1 MKSIVREHIQ
11 QLDVSLGGGIV
22 SDKIRVDTIDNPML
36 VIGLGGT
43 GIDALLRLKYQ
54 INRSFKLPED
64 NLTKKRKEKPDNI
77 EFLAFETNEQDKG
90 KKYPSIDNGIG
101 LDLDSELVLLSNAE
115 IGSLLQNR
123 SILEDYI
130 TEWLSPELSISD
142 GMKGACGNRQAGRL
156 LLFTKIIQ
164 VVESIRK
171 KINILSEGR
180 DKKLV
185 VFILTGITGGT
196 GSGCFLDIAYIVRGI
211 MDAKYGNKGVD
222 KVDILGY
229 VFTPDVN
236 LSKRDLSLHT
246 QEYIQKN
253 GYAALKELDYWMNAE
268 AREEK
273 FKQRYG
279 NVLTVNSPL
288 PPFNLCHLIS
298 ATNTNGKFLE
308 NAYDYCMNV
317 TAENIVNFMANE
329 EKASGA
335 EFAIH
340 DYISNISMNIAQ
352 MQKPYAANYKYNIIG
367 ASAAILPIEEI
378 TTYLAYRLFKKIE
391 KMFASAPEKEDVDSF
406 MRKLG
411 MDRDS
416 ISMRFEDKVPE
427 ALPGYEHSE
436 RLSHYNVIKTQAVNL
451 DTELEQ
457 EYLSR
462 ARTEYIKTKKQL
474 PNEILERFRED
485 VKRSFLNP
493 SLGPIY
499 ISRLIYT
506 IKGFCLLETVASYI
520 ESLKV
525 DIQRIPADIKGQE
538 NSAQELMTEARSAII
553 NKTNKKNSYIKAK
566 IDQYKLR
573 ADEIR
578 MANMVE
584 FYEDVYNLFNDENN
598 KIYSIFT
605 EVLNTL
611 NQIFDKNANIL
622 VNSQEALDDNNNKT
636 YHWNVISVPD
646 VVKVVDGIMKEKDVD
661 ELLRDFLQ
669 EMLINSDKWVKEKD
683 IDILGSISDFISDKF
698 GDLITRSMEDFL
710 TIRYGEDEMLDQI
723 VKRRIA
729 NKLDENAIPVFHLS
743 NSSGDLHFPSFGF
756 VSVPIKTPSI
766 LKGIKAYQS
775 EAIGKSNSKFNIK
788 ESTMTNRI
796 FWLNTMNGIP
806 LFAYSPMQLYEECYE
821 KTIMEREGV
830 GRHLFQTEKINWIN
844 IPSPIPEKSWGD
856 TYINPRVK
864 AYNAYVREL
873 YTKAKQQ
880 GCLVEKESS
889 NNTSNRF
896 ECIITKSFDITELL
910 SKYDLSLNSEGKP
923 NFTLISKCLQE
934 LKTMLETGLEI
945 DYRKSIFDSHTEE
958 FAKENFIRSP
968 QLIKL
973 MEEEL
978 VKYDCIK
985 KKINELEMLLSTLEH
1000 ESKLL
1005 DTFIEIL
1012 YTNTI
1017 IKKGALYVYDKEIDE
1032 DAMEPFVNLM
1042 EVKKYPEHVLFSN
1055 FAKLDEK
1062 RKLILT
1068 KKNEKRKKLLLSS
1081 GDTTALVSMLNEFE
1095 NIFSKRKEVL
1105 DYEFNEIP
1113 DGDKIYEFY
1122 KRVLIMIKD
1131 IKQNI
1136 Q

>member
-43 GIDALLRLKYQ
+43 GIDALLRVKYQ

-115 IGSLLQNR
+115 VGSLLQNR

-130 TEWLSPELSISD
+130 TDWLSPELSISD

-156 LLFTKIIQ
+156 LLFTKITQ

-211 MDAKYGNKGVD
+211 MDNKYGNKGVD

-352 MQKPYAANYKYNIIG
+352 MPKPYAANYKYNIIG

-391 KMFASAPEKEDVDSF
+391 KMFQSAPEKEDVDNF
-406 MRKLG
+406 VRKLG
-411 MDRDS
+411 MDCNS
-416 ISMRFEDKVPE
+416 ISMRFEDKIPE
-427 ALPGYEHSE
+427 ALPGYENSE

-485 VKRSFLNP
+485 VKRTFINASY
-493 SLGPIY
+493 GPIY
-499 ISRLIYT
+499 ISRFIYT
-506 IKGFCLLETVASYI
+506 PKGFCLLETIGSYI
-520 ESLKV
+520 EGLKA
-525 DIQRIPADIKGQE
+525 DIQRIPMDIKGQE
-538 NSAQELMTEARSAII
+538 NSALELMTEARSAII
-553 NKTNKKNSYIKAK
+553 SKNSKKNAYIKAK
-566 IDQYKLR
+566 IDQYKLK

-578 MANMVE
+578 MTNMVE
-584 FYEDVYNLFNDENN
+584 FYEDVYNLLNDDNN
-598 KIYSIFT
+598 KIYNIFT

-622 VNSQEALDDNNNKT
+622 VDSQEAIDNKSNKT

-661 ELLRDFLQ
+661 ELLRDFLK
-669 EMLINSDKWVKEKD
+669 EMLYHSDKWIKEKE

-710 TIRYGEDEMLDQI
+710 TIRYGQDEMLDQI

-743 NSSGDLHFPSFGF
+743 NSSGE
-756 VSVPIKTPSI
+756 
-766 LKGIKAYQS
+766 GIKAYQT

-821 KTIMEREGV
+821 RTIMEKEGV
-830 GRHLFQTEKINWIN
+830 GRHLVQTEKLNWVN
-844 IPSPIPEKSWGD
+844 MPSPIPEKSWGD
-856 TYINPRVK
+856 TYENRRVK
-864 AYNAYVREL
+864 ALNANSREL
-873 YTKAKQQ
+873 FAKAKQQ

-896 ECIITKSFDITELL
+896 ECIITKEFDITKLL
-910 SKYDLSLNSEGKP
+910 SKYELSLNTEGKP
-923 NFTLISKCLQE
+923 NFTTLGNCLKE
-934 LKTMLETGLEI
+934 LKDLLAAGLEI
-945 DYRKSIFDSHTEE
+945 DYRRSIFDSHNEE
-958 FAKENFIRSP
+958 FAKENFLRSP

-973 MEEEL
+973 LEEEL
-978 VKYDCIK
+978 EKYDTIK
-985 KKINELEMLLSTLEH
+985 KKINEFERLLTTI
-1000 ESKLL
+1000 ESENKLL
-1005 DTFIEIL
+1005 DSFIELL

-1017 IKKGALYVYDKEIDE
+1017 SKKGVMYVYDKDIDE
-1032 DAMEPFVNLM
+1032 DMMEPFVNLL
-1042 EVKKYPEHVLFSN
+1042 EVKKYPEYVLFSN
-1055 FAKLDEK
+1055 FVKLDEK
-1062 RKLILT
+1062 RKIILA
-1068 KKNEKRKKLLLSS
+1068 KKNEKRKKVLFAAE
-1081 GDTTALVSMLNEFE
+1081 DTTVMVNKLNELESVFT
-1095 NIFSKRKEVL
+1095 KRKEVL
-1105 DYEFNEIP
+1105 DYEFSEMP

-1122 KRVLIMIKD
+1122 KRILIMIKD